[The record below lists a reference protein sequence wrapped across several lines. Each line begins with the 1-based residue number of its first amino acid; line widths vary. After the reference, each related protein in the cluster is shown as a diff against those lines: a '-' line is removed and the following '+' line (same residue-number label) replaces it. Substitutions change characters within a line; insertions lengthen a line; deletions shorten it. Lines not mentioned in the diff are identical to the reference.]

1 MASGA
6 VPEIE
11 TERLLLR
18 GPAPADVD
26 VWAVCDADPEL
37 GRFQPKSNQ
46 TPRERAERKLT
57 IYQRGWERQ
66 PVPYMGWVITTK
78 VDGRLI
84 GLCEVSSDDEATEG
98 EIGYFLCRAS
108 WGQGFATE
116 GARAAIR
123 YAFEHTTWDHI
134 VGTVTP
140 ENVASVR
147 VLEHLGFVR
156 KKEMASQD
164 YAAMV
169 GALLGDPTL
178 ATLEMPFPTVAIC
191 ALRRDQ
197 FYPVRRSIA
206 SATQGPPSCAHHRRD
221 AHVGP

>member
-1 MASGA
+1 MASGV

-18 GPAPADVD
+18 GPDSADVD
-26 VWAVCDADPEL
+26 AWAACVADPEF
-37 GRFQPKSNQ
+37 GRFQPKRNL
-46 TPRERAERKLT
+46 TPHERAERKLT

-116 GARAAIR
+116 AARAAVR
-123 YAFEHTTWDHI
+123 YAFERTTWDHI
-134 VGTVTP
+134 VGTVIP

-156 KKEMASQD
+156 EKEMSTQD
-164 YAAMV
+164 YSAMV
-169 GALLGDPTL
+169 GAMIGDPTL
-178 ATLEMPFPTVAIC
+178 PTLEWPSPTAAIY

-197 FYPVRRSIA
+197 FVLGDAFYRLRNA
-206 SATQGPPSCAHHRRD
+206 PPS
-221 AHVGP
+221 